1 MTRKVIQFGK
11 TEMRIGN
18 DRDKIGR
25 HRLSLVNHVRFAAE
39 PAKAPK
45 AFAALLKV
53 VILFSKAR
61 IYSVNIIIKPEK
73 PVCNEDPVLFE

>member
-39 PAKAPK
+39 PAKGFCLSFGGGYSA
-45 AFAALLKV
+45 
-53 VILFSKAR
+53 SKTR
-61 IYSVNIIIKPEK
+61 IYTVDIT
-73 PVCNEDPVLFE
+73 